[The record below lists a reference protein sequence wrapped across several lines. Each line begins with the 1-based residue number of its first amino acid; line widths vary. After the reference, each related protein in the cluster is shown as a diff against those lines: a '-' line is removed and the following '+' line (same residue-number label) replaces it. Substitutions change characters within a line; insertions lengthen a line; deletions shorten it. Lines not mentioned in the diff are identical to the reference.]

1 MLRNAR
7 PLLSSAPRLGLARR
21 APQTRTAQLQTAS
34 GSRPSLLLQS
44 HAAPKATSKALP
56 LSLVLWKAYST
67 KPISEREKE
76 FEKKVAAQKIE
87 ARPDEVSSES
97 SVRHVIE
104 QSQAPP
110 PNADADVLKDLK
122 NDLVWSLF
130 STAWPT
136 D

>member
-1 MLRNAR
+1 M
-7 PLLSSAPRLGLARR
+7 
-21 APQTRTAQLQTAS
+21 
-34 GSRPSLLLQS
+34 
-44 HAAPKATSKALP
+44 P
-56 LSLVLWKAYST
+56 LSLVLGKAYST

-76 FEKKVAAQKIE
+76 FEKKVATQKIE

-110 PNADADVLKDLK
+110 PNPDADVLKDLK
-122 NDLVWSLF
+122 KDLVRPLS
-130 STAWPT
+130 SNSRPR